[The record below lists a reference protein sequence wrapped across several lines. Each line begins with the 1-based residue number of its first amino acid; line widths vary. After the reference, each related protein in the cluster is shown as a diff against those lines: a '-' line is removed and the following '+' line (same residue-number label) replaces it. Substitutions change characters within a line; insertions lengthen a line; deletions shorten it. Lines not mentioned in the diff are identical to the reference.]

1 MYVPFQPKAPQ
12 ICSRIPIVPF
22 RVKAPMFMSQIRLY
36 GAVLDGAVLDPVAA
50 TVAPVVNAR
59 E

>member
-1 MYVPFQPKAPQ
+1 
-12 ICSRIPIVPF
+12 
-22 RVKAPMFMSQIRLY
+22 MFMSQIRLY
-36 GAVLDGAVLDPVAA
+36 GAVLDGAVLDGAVLDGAVLDPVAA

>member
-1 MYVPFQPKAPQ
+1 
-12 ICSRIPIVPF
+12 
-22 RVKAPMFMSQIRLY
+22 MFMSQIRLY
-36 GAVLDGAVLDPVAA
+36 GAVLDGAVLDGAVLDPVAA

>member
-1 MYVPFQPKAPQ
+1 
-12 ICSRIPIVPF
+12 
-22 RVKAPMFMSQIRLY
+22 MFMSQIRLY
-36 GAVLDGAVLDPVAA
+36 GAVLDGAVLDGAVLDGAVLDGAVLDPVAA

>member
-1 MYVPFQPKAPQ
+1 
-12 ICSRIPIVPF
+12 
-22 RVKAPMFMSQIRLY
+22 MFMSQIRLY